1 MAEKTFSKRI
11 AKTEI
16 DKARK
21 GLAKA
26 RTEEDKQYFRGLLEI
41 ALDNYD
47 MDVYS
52 TNKAKGGMSNGRA
65 IMKKR
70 GGTFKGVF

>member
-1 MAEKTFSKRI
+1 MGEKTFSKRI

-21 GLAKA
+21 GLASA
-26 RTEEDKQYFRGLLEI
+26 RTETDKRYFRGLLEI

-47 MDVYS
+47 MDSYS
-52 TNKAKGGMSNGRA
+52 TKAKGGA
-65 IMKKR
+65 VMKAR
-70 GGTFKGVF
+70 GGTFKGTF